1 LSRLRNRNF
10 PESNMNQRCASG
22 LLALLLALPAAAA
35 DRLEALA
42 GEVRATETAFAATLA
57 HRDLKAFTR
66 FLAPDAVFVDD
77 PVNRGP
83 DAIVA
88 AWRGYFEGAQAP
100 FSWAPDTIA
109 VLQSGQLALSSG
121 PVLAPDGRRVGTFNS
136 VWRRERDGRWRIVL
150 DHGCPA
156 CRCPPAAK
164 PAGDAGTGAGGT
176 N

>member
-1 LSRLRNRNF
+1 MKLLSLL
-10 PESNMNQRCASG
+10 C
-22 LLALLLALPAAAA
+22 LLAGLAALPAWAG

-42 GEVRATETAFAATLA
+42 RQVRTTETAFAATMA
-57 HRDLKAFTR
+57 HRDLKAFAR

-88 AWRGYFEGAQAP
+88 AWRSYFEGAQAP
-100 FSWAPDTIA
+100 FSWAPETIA
-109 VLQSGQLALSSG
+109 VLETGRLALSSG
-121 PVLAPDGRRVGTFNS
+121 PVLSPDGKRVGTFNS

-156 CRCPPAAK
+156 CRCPAPAS
-164 PAGDAGTGAGGT
+164 PSAGSA